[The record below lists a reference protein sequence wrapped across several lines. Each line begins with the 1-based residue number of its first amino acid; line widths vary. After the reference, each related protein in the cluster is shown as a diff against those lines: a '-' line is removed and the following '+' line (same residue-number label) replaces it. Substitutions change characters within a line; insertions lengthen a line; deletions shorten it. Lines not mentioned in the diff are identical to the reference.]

1 MENIQKAN
9 AIYSVWY
16 NLTRL
21 NNADEDQWKQ

>member
-9 AIYSVWY
+9 AIYFVWY
-16 NLTRL
+16 NLTGL